1 MPVMDQ
7 KKEDRPRGNELDCS
21 ALNTHFGLGTSI
33 IMHHSFHFSKTFS
46 SRLIDC
52 IFSSFSLSLS
62 PFLFLSPYCPTM
74 NPDNNLV
81 TSSNTVLSP
90 RRKPSSS
97 TTHTRQS
104 DIPNNS
110 HQRVVSISSVS
121 SRGSSAFA
129 SPRYPSGI
137 TTLTSLSSDPPSTCI
152 SRSSSTSVN
161 YAYQHHHQQYD
172 TNPIS
177 EDQFDII
184 NNLDYDDV
192 DDGLIGAYLI
202 QMQHL
207 FSTLT
212 VFTS

>member
-1 MPVMDQ
+1 MLRSKIPTLDWGHQSSCTTPFISQ
-7 KKEDRPRGNELDCS
+7 KPFLP
-21 ALNTHFGLGTSI
+21 ALLI
-33 IMHHSFHFSKTFS
+33 VSFPLS
-46 SRLIDC
+46 L
-52 IFSSFSLSLS
+52 SLSLS